1 MPSEQPGI
9 SDDER
14 AMRLKAEYDV
24 SVALFGFTEQT
35 VRDDEYRR
43 VRAILRSQ
51 ATIDVIARKLFHDH
65 ILDNPHMHDWD
76 DMMRGKSSQ
85 MLAGVRAEAQAY
97 ISMLIEILDTD
108 RGNDTTDRGILSHD
122 DSDDRS
128 REHS

>member
-1 MPSEQPGI
+1 TTAHRHRDWYRYFQRCRQLHSRDLLPNVRRSREWHKRKMTTMIRRRRDRTRQPEITMPSEQPGI

-65 ILDNPHMHDWD
+65 ILD
-76 DMMRGKSSQ
+76 
-85 MLAGVRAEAQAY
+85 
-97 ISMLIEILDTD
+97 
-108 RGNDTTDRGILSHD
+108 
-122 DSDDRS
+122 
-128 REHS
+128 